1 MLGGRAARASEVH
14 AVPREGRAKTEGEE
28 GGVSAGDMWCTC
40 GQFRNR
46 RPCAD
51 DCQWPRILRRA
62 MTGQILLGDGR
73 RVEPMHIADD
83 VRINRERINELGVEC
98 LLDIERRGR

>member
-1 MLGGRAARASEVH
+1 
-14 AVPREGRAKTEGEE
+14 
-28 GGVSAGDMWCTC
+28 
-40 GQFRNR
+40 
-46 RPCAD
+46 
-51 DCQWPRILRRA
+51 